1 MIGEVSGCWNS
12 LIPMT
17 YKHIEGVQMSMQKI
31 IAIAD
36 SLVKGWEV
44 KIPALKA
51 TEWDELRWWLDYL
64 KGYDI

>member
-1 MIGEVSGCWNS
+1 
-12 LIPMT
+12 MT